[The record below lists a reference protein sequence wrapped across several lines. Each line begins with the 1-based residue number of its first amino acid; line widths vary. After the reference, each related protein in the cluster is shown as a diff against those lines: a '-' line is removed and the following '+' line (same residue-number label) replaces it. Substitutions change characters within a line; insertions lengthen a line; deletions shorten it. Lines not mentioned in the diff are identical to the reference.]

1 MYNFYINT
9 IEDCNKGCT
18 FCYEKSFSK
27 KKIKIS
33 YIKKFFNE
41 AERKFELSEDS
52 EKVKVHF
59 FGGEPTMDIDLLSK
73 AIKYFDNKKYIHSI
87 VIYTNLNCDLD
98 EFTSKIKSKHSI
110 TIQASLKDD
119 EDPKSFMEKI
129 QTLLLVDLKVII
141 SNVVTGDNATY
152 IKENVYPIIV
162 DHNALEMWDITIAR
176 NLKTYKDDVH
186 KNIFDLYSFIL
197 EDVLK
202 NKNFEEILGVK
213 RLFKNTCGCN
223 NGDRIFSLGAD
234 GRIFGCPHLH
244 YIKEEN
250 VPKNIWDD
258 IEYCNIDTYVDT
270 GIIFKNLHQEGLNDI
285 VNCSLEFVNKDDGS
299 EELIEDIRKFLKDL
313 VTELTTP
320 VEGVLIEGEENG

>member
-73 AIKYFDNKKYIHSI
+73 AIKYFDNKKYIDSI
-87 VIYTNLNCDLD
+87 VIYTNLSCDLD
-98 EFTSKIKSKHSI
+98 EFISKIKSRHSI

-119 EDPKSFMEKI
+119 EDPKLFMEKI
-129 QTLLLVDLKVII
+129 QSLLLVNFKVII
-141 SNVVTGDNATY
+141 SNVVTGDNAMY
-152 IKENVYPIIV
+152 IKENVYPIIT
-162 DHNALEMWDITIAR
+162 DYNALEMWDITIAR
-176 NLKTYKDDVH
+176 NLKTYKNNVYN
-186 KNIFDLYSFIL
+186 NIYNLYTYIL

-202 NKNFEEILGVK
+202 YKNFEEILGIK
-213 RLFKNTCGCN
+213 RLFNNRKGCL
-223 NGDRIFSLGAD
+223 NGDRTFSLGAD

-244 YIKEEN
+244 YIKEKD
-250 VPKNIWDD
+250 VPKKIWDD
-258 IEYCNIDTYVDT
+258 IQYCELKDYENT
-270 GIIFKNLHQEGLNDI
+270 GIAFKNLHQEGLNDI
-285 VNCSLEFVNKDDGS
+285 VNCPLEFVNSNNGS
-299 EELIEDIRKFLKDL
+299 DKLIEDIREFLKKL
-313 VTELTTP
+313 VLELTTP
-320 VEGVLIEGEENG
+320 VKEILMAGDTNA